1 MLNEIQKE
9 VLRAFLDHDGQLESV
24 DDVYEKSDERS
35 DQFGSRDVLK
45 EALDTLVREEYVI
58 PQHQAPGPN
67 EALELEGPFRINE
80 EKVERLI
87 SGEVL

>member
-9 VLRAFLDHDGQLESV
+9 VLRAFLEHDGELETI
-24 DDVYEKSDERS
+24 DEVYEKTDQRS
-35 DQFGSRDVLK
+35 ENFGSRDVLK
-45 EALDTLVREEYVI
+45 EALDTLVRNEYVI

-80 EKVERLI
+80 EEVERLVA
-87 SGEVL
+87 GEVL